1 MRKHLII
8 FHIKSPLFK
17 FHASAPHLMSV
28 DMSSMVA
35 MTSPVVLLVKPV
47 PSVPTTT
54 HTPSGLL
61 PHL

>member
-1 MRKHLII
+1 MILQMKRL
-8 FHIKSPLFK
+8 LFRLR
-17 FHASAPHLMSV
+17 ASAPHLFSV
-28 DMSSMVA
+28 DVSSMVA

-47 PSVPTTT
+47 PRVPTTT